1 MSTSAESR
9 RTAMEDTQH
18 EREPD
23 TNATRITANPLS
35 SHVVESESDVA
46 ESGAARALEELRWAY
61 TENRADFRQVA
72 ALEEPDV
79 EVRDAV
85 RVLLGLSPEVLGA
98 LGVVKRLPKAD
109 LEVVAAT
116 LALPSDVQAT
126 LRAILS

>member
-1 MSTSAESR
+1 
-9 RTAMEDTQH
+9 MEDTQH
-18 EREPD
+18 ELEPD
-23 TNATRITANPLS
+23 TNATRITASPLAND
-35 SHVVESESDVA
+35 VVGGDVAERGAA

-61 TENRADFRQVA
+61 AENRADFRQVA

-85 RVLLGLSPEVLGA
+85 RVLLGLSPEVLRA
-98 LGVVKRLPKAD
+98 LGVVKRLPQPE

-126 LRAILS
+126 LRAILG

>member
-23 TNATRITANPLS
+23 TNATRITASPLS
-35 SHVVESESDVA
+35 SHVVESDVA

-126 LRAILS
+126 LRAILG